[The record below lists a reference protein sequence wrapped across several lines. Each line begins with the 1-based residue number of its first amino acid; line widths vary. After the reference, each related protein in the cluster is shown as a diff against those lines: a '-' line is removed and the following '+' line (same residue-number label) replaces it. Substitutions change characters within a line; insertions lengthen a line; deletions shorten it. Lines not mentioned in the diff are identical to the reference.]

1 MSVTESPSLSRT
13 ERPAPARGGRTN
25 RSARPPRRL
34 RTRGEIRVWH
44 LLVSAVVLAL
54 LALGS
59 LFVGVSDIT
68 PTDLVTGD
76 PDKVRV
82 FLVSR
87 VPRMAAIL
95 LAGMAMSVAGL
106 IMQHLTR
113 NRFVSPSTA
122 GTVESA
128 MLGVL
133 VAIIFF
139 GSQSVMAKMGI
150 AVVFALA
157 GTFVFLQLIRRTTF
171 RDMIVVPLV
180 GIMFGGVIQAVT
192 TFFAYRMEL
201 LQSLDTWSNG
211 DFSGILSGRYELL
224 YLVLGAL
231 AIGYVFA
238 DRFTVAGMGE
248 EFALNLGV
256 SYTRVVNAGL
266 AIIAVITAVV
276 VVVVGAIP
284 FLGLIVPNIVTMA
297 LGDNLRRV
305 LPVTALGGAAFVL
318 VCDVIGRTVRYP
330 YEIPVGT
337 VVSVVG
343 SVVFIALILNSR
355 RKAV

>member
-1 MSVTESPSLSRT
+1 M
-13 ERPAPARGGRTN
+13 
-25 RSARPPRRL
+25 
-34 RTRGEIRVWH
+34 RVWH